1 VQAFGLAPPAEEA
14 DVLGHTLN
22 ARRELL
28 SIGTAAS
35 FEQARDGAEVV
46 ALGALEIILG
56 DAPKREPSSG

>member
-1 VQAFGLAPPAEEA
+1 
-14 DVLGHTLN
+14 VLGRTLN

-35 FEQARDGAEVV
+35 FDQVLDSAEVV

-56 DAPKREPSSG
+56 DAPEREPSSG